1 MLKTRKKAV
10 LAAAAIGAL
19 VTSPL
24 WLPVWFFVLLIRGGG
39 WLIVEGVELVEEAGY
54 YLDLARRYRRWQLIR
69 RRRTP
74 KEPPK

>member
-54 YLDLARRYRRWQLIR
+54 YLDLARRYRRWEHIR
-69 RRRTP
+69 RQQ
-74 KEPPK
+74 EPPK